1 MNITFMLLFL
11 STTFS
16 VSPKSLAEPSK
27 EFKQTLNEAITEIK
41 SDSPLLQSSVAT
53 AEAAHFQ
60 ADGAKSNLL
69 PNLSLQGNYFYQT
82 NVPNLNIGPIDTN
95 FGTHNNY
102 SAGPVLSYTLFD
114 GGKDRGNADS
124 ANLQALAR
132 EKGKKSQEAQLELST
147 KQAYFRVQYALRQL
161 ELTIDSLKLSL
172 AQNKDIET
180 RYHAGA
186 ASRLDEVQAKRDVI
200 SYQLKFHQA
209 QSDLANSFRDLLA
222 LEGNNQELD
231 TSRPLPALAQSPLPA
246 GVEPPSLILDLER
259 LEVSLSSA
267 ETAHPLFSANLH
279 PEVKTYEAQA
289 EAAKRMADS
298 EKGGLYPRIVLQA
311 KAMYEYPNVV
321 IPETIWQETFGASLV
336 FPLYE
341 GDGSQSRANQYL
353 KEASANE
360 FMKQQKLTD
369 LSRDEAKASDGLI
382 SLKKQKSIS
391 NDNVAEAEEVEKLT
405 YQSYRAGKSRYLDVE
420 DANLKLL
427 EAQVSSAQI
436 SSEILNELAILNYL
450 SAE

>member
-1 MNITFMLLFL
+1 MK
-11 STTFS
+11 TTFTILFWFAAFS
-16 VSPKSLAEPSK
+16 IQQRSLADPSK
-27 EFKQTLNEAITEIK
+27 EFKQSLNEAITEIK
-41 SDSPLLQSSVAT
+41 SESPLLQSSIAT

-82 NVPNLNIGPIDTN
+82 NVPSLNIGPIDAN

-124 ANLQALAR
+124 AIFQALAR

-172 AQNKDIET
+172 AQNKDIEN
-180 RYHAGA
+180 RYQAGA

-222 LEGNNQELD
+222 LEGNHQELD
-231 TSRPLPALAQSPLPA
+231 TSRPMPARGPNTLPA
-246 GVEPPSLILDLER
+246 GVEAPSLTIDLER
-259 LEVSLSSA
+259 LETSLSAA
-267 ETAHPLFSANLH
+267 ETVHPLFSASLH
-279 PEVKTYEAQA
+279 PEVKTYEAEAQA
-289 EAAKRMADS
+289 SKRLADS

-321 IPETIWQETFGASLV
+321 IPETVWQETFGASLV

-341 GDGSQSRANQYL
+341 GDASRSRANQYL

-360 FMKQQKLTD
+360 FLKQQKLTD
-369 LSRDEAKASDGLI
+369 LTRDEAKANDGLI

-391 NDNVAEAEEVEKLT
+391 DDNVAEAEEVEKLT